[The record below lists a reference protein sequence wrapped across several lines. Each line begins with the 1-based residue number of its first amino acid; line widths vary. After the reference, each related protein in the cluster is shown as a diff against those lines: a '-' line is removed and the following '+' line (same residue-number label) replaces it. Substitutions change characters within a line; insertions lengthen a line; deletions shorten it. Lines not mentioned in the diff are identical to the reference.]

1 VTSET
6 ELTGLASPE
15 LCHELQRLKTQ
26 IDKLVKAFP
35 HLAHLSHTPSVVSL
49 YKGLPPE
56 QALLYDLTRRIRSLK
71 VELVRRDED
80 VETASG
86 ETATPRHKKR
96 GRTPGGRRGP
106 LYKRVLAV
114 CKERGTNVKPAD
126 LLELPQIK
134 ELAKDYQNPNNQI
147 AKALCKARKD
157 LSS

>member
-15 LCHELQRLKTQ
+15 LRHELQRLKTQ

-86 ETATPRHKKR
+86 ETVTPSHKKR
-96 GRTPGGRRGP
+96 GRPPDPTVQALKGKIIE
-106 LYKRVLAV
+106 LYKMN
-114 CKERGTNVKPAD
+114 RGLTP
-126 LLELPQIK
+126 K
-134 ELAKDYQNPNNQI
+134 ELAGLPAVKDNLEASYTNPANFVCQT
-147 AKALCKARKD
+147 LGRARKAG
-157 LSS
+157 LV